1 MTKDVDLLVIGAGS
15 GGYVAAIRAAQLG
28 KKVVLVD
35 KAELGG
41 VCLNRGCIP
50 SKALISASERV
61 KHIQHASAMGIKVSG
76 EVQVD
81 MPEVVKWKD
90 GIVNKLTSGVKT
102 LLKGNGVEVISGEAY
117 LTKPY
122 TAKIKMNNEEQ
133 VYSYKDLILAIGS
146 LPFELKSM
154 PFDKKESFLPLRH
167 WCCRKYQNI

>member
-1 MTKDVDLLVIGAGS
+1 M
-15 GGYVAAIRAAQLG
+15 
-28 KKVVLVD
+28 VLVD

-61 KHIQHASAMGIKVSG
+61 KHIKHANTMGLKVSG

-90 GIVNKLTSGVKT
+90 GIVNKLTDGIRT

-117 LTKPY
+117 LTEAHI
-122 TAKIKMNNEEQ
+122 AKIKIEDEEQ
-133 VYSYKDLILAIGS
+133 IFSYKDLILAIGS
-146 LPFELKSM
+146 LPVELKSM
-154 PFDKKESFLPLRH
+154 PFDQKESFLQRRH
-167 WCCRKYQNI
+167 CNYRKYPII